1 MRNALFKLGGDD
13 MEGDAEAIAERLQVG
28 GVCFVMNILHPYMQG
43 LDGKVRDMDLGTT
56 GEKFQQAEGIL
67 ATRQTDED
75 AVVLVDKLELSQRF
89 VKLFPKSFV

>member
-1 MRNALFKLGGDD
+1 MKVKAGGDD
-13 MEGDAEAIAERLQVG
+13 VEGDTEAVAEQLQVG
-28 GVCFVMNILHPYMQG
+28 GVRFVMNIFHSDVQG
-43 LDGKVRDMDLGTT
+43 LDGEAGDVDFGAT
-56 GEKFQQAEGIL
+56 GEEFQQTEGVL

>member
-1 MRNALFKLGGDD
+1 
-13 MEGDAEAIAERLQVG
+13 
-28 GVCFVMNILHPYMQG
+28 MNILHPHMQG
-43 LDGKVRDMDLGTT
+43 LDGEVGDIDLGAT
-56 GEKFQQAEGIL
+56 GEKFQQAEGVL